1 MRLTPEQ
8 LIIKVLNTAIS
19 HALSDY
25 RQASCEHAAQKA
37 KREVYEKMKDPMD
50 GVGSGFHNPY
60 NLETY
65 EKREQ
70 TEKEKYEELC
80 VAYSLAV
87 NTFLRGDKE

>member
-8 LIIKVLNTAIS
+8 LIIKVLSTALS

-50 GVGSGFHNPY
+50 GVGGGFHNPY

-70 TEKEKYEELC
+70 AEKEKYEELC
-80 VAYSLAV
+80 VAYDLAV
-87 NTFLRGDKE
+87 NTFLRGAE